1 MTLDPEIEKLK
12 INRFLIESV
21 RKRGFSF
28 RSLTVTAH
36 IGDSVFRF
44 TESGRAKTRPYVSS
58 V

>member
-44 TESGRAKTRPYVSS
+44 TES
-58 V
+58 